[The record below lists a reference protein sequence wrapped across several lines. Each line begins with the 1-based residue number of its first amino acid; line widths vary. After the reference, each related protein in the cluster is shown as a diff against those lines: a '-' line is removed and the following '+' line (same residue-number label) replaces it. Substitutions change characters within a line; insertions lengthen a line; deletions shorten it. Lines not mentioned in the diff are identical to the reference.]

1 VIHIKIAGPRGCGRT
16 TRACQLFLKHA
27 SEGRH
32 VLVENPGHQWLNS
45 MPERRMSQA
54 DVLIT
59 VHQADGDLTET
70 TTP

>member
-1 VIHIKIAGPRGCGRT
+1 MKTITISGRRGCGRT
-16 TRACQLFLKHA
+16 RRARALYFELTSQ
-27 SEGRH
+27 GQH
-32 VLVENPGHQWLNS
+32 VLLDAPGQWLNS
-45 MPERRMSQA
+45 LPERSMSKA